1 MKIAKR
7 NARALVIAM
16 GMPLMLCAQGIW
28 DPKEGM
34 AGKRPYDTR
43 VVPYPHVSEADVMW
57 SKRLWRYIDLKEK
70 MNLPLAY
77 PKSSQPLEERRNLFD
92 IIHDAV
98 LEGTVTAY
106 EAYDG
111 LQSTDEFTHPISLDR
126 VDELGM
132 EKPDTVLII
141 DPVTGKEYEQ
151 VIPHPFDRDRVV
163 MFKLKEDWFF
173 DKKRSV
179 MECRIVGIAPVIEVY
194 SESGEFM
201 GLRDFYWV
209 YFPEIRPVL
218 AQYPVMLR
226 QTHVF
231 NLNFDDLF
239 AKRMFSSVVVKES
252 NVYDRYIK
260 EYKTGMDALLEAQD
274 IKSDVMNFEQ
284 DLWEY

>member
-1 MKIAKR
+1 MKIAPRK
-7 NARALVIAM
+7 ARTLAAAVAMPIALF
-16 GMPLMLCAQGIW
+16 AQSVLNGV
-28 DPKEGM
+28 
-34 AGKRPYDTR
+34 AAQRPYDNR
-43 VVPYPHVSEADVMW
+43 VVPYAYVSEADVMW

-77 PKSSQPLEERRNLFD
+77 PKSSQPLEERSNLFD

-111 LQSTDEFTHPISLDR
+111 LQSTDEFTHPIGLDR
-126 VDELGM
+126 LDELGGDQ
-132 EKPDTVLII
+132 PDTVTYIH
-141 DPVTGKEYEQ
+141 PVTGEEITEI
-151 VIPHPFDRDRVV
+151 VAHPFDRDRVV

-209 YFPEIRPVL
+209 YFPELRPVL

-226 QTHVF
+226 QSHLF

-239 AKRMFSSVVVKES
+239 TKRMFSSVVVKES

-274 IKSDVMNFEQ
+274 IKGEVMNFEQ